1 MVGCSQ
7 SAQARLGAG
16 QDESLKRDAPGTGTH
31 LGPGSAEL
39 RSASLSLHHYDDE
52 VVDVVGD
59 ELCDDAHAVHG
70 GASLEMVADD
80 EPIAFQLAFPTSPG

>member
-1 MVGCSQ
+1 MRPAPGRIS
-7 SAQARLGAG
+7 G
-16 QDESLKRDAPGTGTH
+16 QDRQNFWQLPA
-31 LGPGSAEL
+31 
-39 RSASLSLHHYDDE
+39 LHHYDDE
-52 VVDVVGD
+52 IVGVVGD

>member
-1 MVGCSQ
+1 MRPAPGRIS
-7 SAQARLGAG
+7 G
-16 QDESLKRDAPGTGTH
+16 QDRQSFWQLPA
-31 LGPGSAEL
+31 
-39 RSASLSLHHYDDE
+39 LHHYHCM